1 MLLAIDSP
9 KVKDHLPFSIQTW
22 LTILDKEQGIEQFK
36 KLIRVLAE
44 TGLTTEVR
52 RGDETSLLVFVKAA
66 DENIFAQVVYRS
78 RIKDWL
84 HGVRQMQP
92 TSNPADTL
100 AAEPLTDAERY
111 RQIHHMICC
120 STEEGGAGI
129 TPKYGEWKN
138 VEAVF
143 PLHDHVKNK
152 KWLTDFSRKTFLSAE
167 DLDEIRNTVGEKA
180 SIPSNQ
186 TLLAPLTLIRLA
198 IIMPSFNHISH
209 S

>member
-1 MLLAIDSP
+1 M
-9 KVKDHLPFSIQTW
+9 
-22 LTILDKEQGIEQFK
+22 EQFK
-36 KLIRVLAE
+36 KLIRALAE

-120 STEEGGAGI
+120 PTEEGGAGI

-152 KWLTDFSRKTFLSAE
+152 KWLTEFSRKTFLSAD

-186 TLLAPLTLIRLA
+186 TLFTPLTLIRLA
-198 IIMPSFNHISH
+198 IIMPSFNRISR

>member
-1 MLLAIDSP
+1 MN
-9 KVKDHLPFSIQTW
+9 DHPLIIPTTL
-22 LTILDKEQGIEQFK
+22 LTISDKEQGIEQFK
-36 KLIRVLAE
+36 KLIRSLTE

-84 HGVRQMQP
+84 HGIRQMQP
-92 TSNPADTL
+92 TTSPAETL
-100 AAEPLTDAERY
+100 AAEPLTDAERF
-111 RQIHHMICC
+111 RQIHHMISCP
-120 STEEGGAGI
+120 TEEGGAGI

-152 KWLTDFSRKTFLSAE
+152 KWLTEFSRKTFLTPE
-167 DLDEIRNTVGEKA
+167 DLDEVRNTVGEKA
-180 SIPSNQ
+180 SIPFYETTV
-186 TLLAPLTLIRLA
+186 TLLTRSFRLVTT
-198 IIMPSFNHISH
+198 MPSSNPTSH